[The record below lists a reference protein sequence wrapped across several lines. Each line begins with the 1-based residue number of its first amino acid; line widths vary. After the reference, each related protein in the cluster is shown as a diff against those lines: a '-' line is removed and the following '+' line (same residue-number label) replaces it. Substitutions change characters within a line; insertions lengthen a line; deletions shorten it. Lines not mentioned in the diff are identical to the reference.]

1 MRINRKLRNVWLA
14 VVTMLLLSVFNISFS
29 GCRILKRDKQSMAD
43 KKAEEADKKA
53 TAEYEK
59 ARKQHYSH
67 QSKEAKKMMKQTKKK
82 ASAYNKPKKRKTFSG
97 TKCD

>member
-1 MRINRKLRNVWLA
+1 MIINRKHSSVWLA
-14 VVTMLLLSVFNISFS
+14 VIPILLLTVFIASFS
-29 GCRILKRDKQSMAD
+29 GCRILKRDKQSIAD
-43 KKAEEADKKA
+43 KKAEQADKKA

-67 QSKEAKKMMKQTKKK
+67 QSKEAKKMMKKTKKN